1 MPGWRAFVQAG
12 CGGGLPILTLSQVS
26 KSFVL
31 KDGPYKAV
39 DQVSL
44 EVKAGAVHGIIGTSG
59 AGKSTLLRLINLLER
74 PDQGT
79 VTVDGKRLTE
89 LPDKELR
96 QERQRIGMIFQ
107 QFNLVGNATVS
118 RNVAIPLELAGV
130 PRGARMKRV
139 MECLK
144 FVGLA
149 DKADQY
155 PAQLSGGQR
164 QRVAIARALAN
175 SPKLLLCDEPTSA
188 LDPGTTADILEVLRH
203 INASLGVTVI
213 IVTHE
218 LDVVRSICSEVSVM
232 ESGRI
237 VDSFSRENGG
247 FLPPEALSGSFRERI
262 TGRRSGESHV

>member
-1 MPGWRAFVQAG
+1 M
-12 CGGGLPILTLSQVS
+12 LSLSQVS
-26 KSFVL
+26 KSFTL

-44 EVKAGAVHGIIGTSG
+44 EVQAGAIHGIIGASG

-74 PDQGT
+74 PDAGM
-79 VTVDGKRLTE
+79 VTVDGQRLTE

-96 QERQRIGMIFQ
+96 RQRQRIGMIFQ
-107 QFNLVGNATVS
+107 HFNLIGNATVS
-118 RNVAIPLELAGV
+118 RNVAISLELAGV
-130 PRGARMKRV
+130 PRAGRMKRV
-139 MECLK
+139 EECLQ

-149 DKADQY
+149 DKAGQY

-203 INASLGVTVI
+203 INASMGVTIV

-232 ESGRI
+232 EGGRI
-237 VDSFSRENGG
+237 VDSFSRGEGG
-247 FLPPEALSGSFRERI
+247 FLPPGTHSGSFRERI
-262 TGRRSGESHV
+262 TGRTGAADV